1 MEHQKFWVVWSPEG
15 GRAHVQHNVYEA
27 AAKEQELLC
36 AKYPG
41 RKFHVLENVRDAVG
55 RVNVETFAYPMEL
68 AGGVQ

>member
-1 MEHQKFWVVWSPEG
+1 
-15 GRAHVQHNVYEA
+15 VQHNVYEA